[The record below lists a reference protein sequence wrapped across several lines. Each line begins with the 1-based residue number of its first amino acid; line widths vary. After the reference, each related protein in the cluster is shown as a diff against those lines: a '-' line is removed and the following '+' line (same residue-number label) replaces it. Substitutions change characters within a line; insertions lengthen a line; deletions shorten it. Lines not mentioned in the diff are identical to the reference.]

1 MSEADKPETIEPSVA
16 PNSLVNLKGNLL
28 CAVDVETTGRMAGY
42 HEVIQIGV
50 QPLTS
55 EITPMKDVMPFYI
68 NIAPDHP
75 EREEKSATRVHGLN
89 IADLV
94 ENAPSQWKAA
104 DLFDEWFQKLKLP
117 FGKQLVP
124 LAHNYPF
131 ERGFL
136 THWLGMETFNQI
148 WHFHPR
154 DTMLFAVSIND
165 ACAYHGKRPPYDY
178 VGLGS
183 MCAKYG
189 ITIDNAHDALCD
201 ARAEAELYKR
211 MLSGFG

>member
-1 MSEADKPETIEPSVA
+1 MTEDIKI
-16 PNSLVNLKGNLL
+16 PNSLVNLGGNLL

-55 EITPMKDVMPFYI
+55 EIRPMTDVMPFYMD
-68 NIAPDHP
+68 IAPDHP
-75 EREEKSATRVHGLN
+75 ERAEATATAVHGLN
-89 IADLV
+89 IDNLV
-94 ENAPSQWKAA
+94 ANAPSQSKAA
-104 DLFDEWFQKLKLP
+104 DLFDEWFQRLNLP
-117 FGKQLVP
+117 FKKQIVP

-136 THWLGMETFNQI
+136 THWLGMETFQQI

-154 DTMLFAVSIND
+154 DTMLFAININD
-165 ACAYHGKRPPYDY
+165 ACAYHGKTPPYKY

-183 MCAKYG
+183 MCARYK
-189 ITIDNAHDALCD
+189 ITIENAHDALCD
-201 ARAEAELYKR
+201 ARAEGELYRR
-211 MLSGFG
+211 MLAAFG